1 MNVDGDER
9 LEADGVDLAEI
20 ARRLRDEHVEDVE
33 ELLVGRRH
41 QLLVEQTVGQR
52 LLRVARPHELQRQ
65 QAHLYRQQVNHIH
78 TSLHPESVH
87 LHPVKVKYVHLI

>member
-52 LLRVARPHELQRQ
+52 LLRVARPHELQR
-65 QAHLYRQQVNHIH
+65 
-78 TSLHPESVH
+78 
-87 LHPVKVKYVHLI
+87 